1 MNITSPNPHLASA
14 YDHMGEVA
22 GKDLWTSYGFVSN

>member
-1 MNITSPNPHLASA
+1 MTVTSPNPHLASA

-22 GKDLWTSYGFVSN
+22 GKDLWTSNII